1 MTKKI
6 LLFLMKTE
14 NIKMKIL
21 RNTTNKIKK
30 NKKNNNKKQGNSR
43 NAIAAI

>member
-1 MTKKI
+1 
-6 LLFLMKTE
+6 MKTE

-21 RNTTNKIKK
+21 RNTTNKKIK